1 MGKATLGGFVLAI
14 LVAMIPAP
22 ATADTGDDIEQ
33 LEQKRTQALL
43 DGDMATLDVLYAN
56 EFIYNRA
63 GGDSMTK
70 SAFFAFF
77 TSGDAKLRRLVV
89 EGVNI
94 RVYGDTAVVTGIQHI
109 DVNLKGEDRKID
121 LRYLH
126 VWVKGPGGWKLVARQ
141 ATNLPAQ
148 N

>member
-1 MGKATLGGFVLAI
+1 MGKSILGGFVLAT
-14 LVAMIPAP
+14 LVAMIPVP
-22 ATADTGDDIEQ
+22 VTADTGDDIER
-33 LEQKRTQALL
+33 LELQRTQAIVN
-43 DGDMATLDVLYAN
+43 GDMGTLDVLYAN
-56 EFIYNRA
+56 EFFYNRA

-70 SAFFAFF
+70 AAFFAFA
-77 TSGDAKLRRLVV
+77 TSGDVKVRRLVV
-89 EGVNI
+89 EGMNI

-141 ATNLPAQ
+141 ATNLPT
-148 N
+148 

>member
-1 MGKATLGGFVLAI
+1 MGKSILGGFVLAT
-14 LVAMIPAP
+14 LVAMIPVP
-22 ATADTGDDIEQ
+22 VTADTGDDIER
-33 LEQKRTQALL
+33 LELQRTQAIVN
-43 DGDMATLDVLYAN
+43 GDMGTLDVLYAN
-56 EFIYNRA
+56 EFFYNRA

-70 SAFFAFF
+70 ADFFAFA
-77 TSGDAKLRRLVV
+77 TSGDVKVRRLVV
-89 EGVNI
+89 EGMNI

-141 ATNLPAQ
+141 ATNLPT
-148 N
+148 

>member
-1 MGKATLGGFVLAI
+1 MGKSTLGGFVLTI
-14 LVAMIPAP
+14 LVAMIPVP
-22 ATADTGDDIEQ
+22 VTADTGDDIER

-43 DGDMATLDVLYAN
+43 AGDMATLDVLYAN
-56 EFIYNRA
+56 EFSYNRA

-70 SAFFAFF
+70 ADFFAFF

-89 EGVNI
+89 EGMNI
-94 RVYGDTAVVTGIQHI
+94 RVYGDAAVVTGIQHI

-126 VWVKGPGGWKLVARQ
+126 VWINGPNGWKLVARQ